1 MDNVVEQ
8 VPISEHK
15 DEINN
20 KDSSSFFN
28 DYDDDSFESE
38 VSIFDNGFGKDLVN
52 NDENQEQRTDF
63 NKDTKIDLQNVVQD
77 NDSEDDDFFSSNPF
91 SSKVDNIKM
100 TNISSID
107 NSQKNNDS
115 TNVETS
121 INSKNYETEDVV
133 LNKTEEITKEDKKKS
148 WIYLKMIQ

>member
-1 MDNVVEQ
+1 M
-8 VPISEHK
+8 
-15 DEINN
+15 
-20 KDSSSFFN
+20 
-28 DYDDDSFESE
+28 
-38 VSIFDNGFGKDLVN
+38 
-52 NDENQEQRTDF
+52 
-63 NKDTKIDLQNVVQD
+63 QNVVQD

-115 TNVETS
+115 TNAETL

>member
-8 VPISEHK
+8 VPVSEHK

-52 NDENQEQRTDF
+52 NDENQGQ
-63 NKDTKIDLQNVVQD
+63 KLILIKILK
-77 NDSEDDDFFSSNPF
+77 S
-91 SSKVDNIKM
+91 ICKM
-100 TNISSID
+100 LFKIMI
-107 NSQKNNDS
+107 
-115 TNVETS
+115 
-121 INSKNYETEDVV
+121 
-133 LNKTEEITKEDKKKS
+133 
-148 WIYLKMIQ
+148 LKMMISFQAIHSPLK